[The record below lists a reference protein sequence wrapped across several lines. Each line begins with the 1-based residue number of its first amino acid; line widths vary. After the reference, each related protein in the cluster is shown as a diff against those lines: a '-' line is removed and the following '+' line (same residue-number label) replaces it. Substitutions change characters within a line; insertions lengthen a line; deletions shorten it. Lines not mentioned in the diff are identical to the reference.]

1 LLIVAENRVYR
12 EGLARMFGQDERFDV
27 VGAVASLKESLTR
40 LKEAE
45 ADIVLLDIPMPA
57 GVNAVRALV
66 ADAPQ
71 VKVVALGVSEVDGDV
86 IAFAEAGASG
96 YVPREGSVEDH
107 LAAIESV
114 SRGETLCSP
123 GIAAALFHRV
133 AALARAH
140 RLEPIDHRLTPRELD
155 VLRLI
160 EQGSSNR
167 EIASALSIELP
178 TVKNHVHR
186 ILEKLNVH
194 RRTEAA
200 ARARRHGLPRLDGLG
215 PEKADANRASPA
227 ERKGLHTRPRLDDGD
242 RILREKEPFPSG
254 LRTGPDGAV

>member
-12 EGLARMFGQDERFDV
+12 EGLGGLFGQDERFDV
-27 VGAVASLKESLTR
+27 AGVAASLEEALTR
-40 LKEAE
+40 LAE
-45 ADIVLLDIPMPA
+45 VEVDIVLLDIPRPA
-57 GVNAVRALV
+57 GLNAVRALV

-71 VKVVALGVSEVDGDV
+71 VKVVALGVSEVEGDV
-86 IAFAEAGASG
+86 IAFAEAGAAG

-123 GIAAALFHRV
+123 GITAALFHRL
-133 AALARAH
+133 AALAREH
-140 RLEPIDHRLTPRELD
+140 RLEPIDHRLTARELD

-167 EIASALSIELP
+167 EIASALSIQLP

-200 ARARRHGLPRLDGLG
+200 ARARQHGLASLDGLG
-215 PEKADANRASPA
+215 PEKTNDRAGGARS
-227 ERKGLHTRPRLDDGD
+227 R
-242 RILREKEPFPSG
+242 
-254 LRTGPDGAV
+254 RTAGARGAG

>member
-1 LLIVAENRVYR
+1 MLIVAENRVYR
-12 EGLARMFGQDERFDV
+12 EGLAGLFGQEERFDV
-27 VGAVASLKESLTR
+27 VGVAASLEEALTR
-40 LKEAE
+40 LKEVD
-45 ADIVLLDIPMPA
+45 ADIVLLDIPKPA

-66 ADAPQ
+66 ADTPQ
-71 VKVVALGVSEVDGDV
+71 VKVVALGVSEVEGDV
-86 IAFAEAGASG
+86 IAFAEAGATG

-123 GIAAALFHRV
+123 GIAAALFQRV
-133 AALARAH
+133 AALAREH
-140 RLEPIDHRLTPRELD
+140 RLEPIDDRLTARELE

-160 EQGSSNR
+160 EGGSSNK
-167 EIASALSIELP
+167 EIARALSIEPP

-200 ARARRHGLPRLDGLG
+200 ARARRYGLASLDGLG
-215 PEKADANRASPA
+215 PNKANA
-227 ERKGLHTRPRLDDGD
+227 
-242 RILREKEPFPSG
+242 
-254 LRTGPDGAV
+254 TGPGERNPVAQQEPGERVDTDFSA